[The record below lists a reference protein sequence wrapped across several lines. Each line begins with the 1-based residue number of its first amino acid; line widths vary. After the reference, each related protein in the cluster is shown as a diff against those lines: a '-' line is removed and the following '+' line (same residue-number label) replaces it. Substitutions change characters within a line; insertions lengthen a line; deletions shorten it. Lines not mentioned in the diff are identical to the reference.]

1 MTLPANYKEIK
12 LSKAAARLLRRA
24 GNAEAMPLVYH
35 ITHGDNVYFV
45 KTSHTR
51 MVAVSAD
58 LFGETDG
65 GFRFDGKRNL
75 VRVESPESEAAAKLA
90 KAFLDWS
97 ALATERVTLHS
108 AAVEFEEGSPC
119 FFGIPHSRPMFT
131 FHREGKLLTA
141 PDSHE
146 TVTHCM
152 NYEVLKIA
160 SRWWMDMVH
169 VPVGSVVDGLAA
181 PWRFANGTEDFIM
194 FAMPMRHPS
203 WE

>member
-1 MTLPANYKEIK
+1 MSLPANYKQIK

-24 GNAEAMPLVYH
+24 GNVESMPLVYH
-35 ITHGDNVYFV
+35 ITHGDNAYFV

-58 LFGETDG
+58 RFGEENG
-65 GFRFDGKRNL
+65 GFKFDGERSL

-90 KAFLDWS
+90 KAFSDWS
-97 ALATERVTLHS
+97 ALAIECVTLHS

-131 FHREGKLLTA
+131 FRREGRLLTA

-146 TVTHCM
+146 SITHCM

-160 SRWWMDMVH
+160 SRWWMSDVRIPAGGG
-169 VPVGSVVDGLAA
+169 VIGLRH
-181 PWRFANGTEDFIM
+181 PWRFADSPEDFIM
-194 FAMPMRHPS
+194 FAMPMRYPS